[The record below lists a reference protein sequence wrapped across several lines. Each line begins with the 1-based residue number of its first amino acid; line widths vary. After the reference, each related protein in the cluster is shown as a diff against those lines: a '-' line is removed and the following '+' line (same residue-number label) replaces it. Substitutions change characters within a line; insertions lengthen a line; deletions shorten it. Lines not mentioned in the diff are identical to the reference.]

1 MGVYLNIYIKIKA
14 LEEPTCLVAYRDSG
28 ILFGIFDPV
37 KEPQEITEEMIN
49 ECIESVKSSIN
60 KGLITVSEYSKYAHG
75 NLEIINE
82 IIDTEGYIRD
92 QTEVLHKLQF
102 IKELVLEAGN
112 EWADYDKVLYNIE

>member
-14 LEEPTCLVAYRDSG
+14 LEEPTCLVAYRNSG
-28 ILFGIFDPV
+28 ILFGIFDAV

-92 QTEVLHKLQF
+92 QTEILHKLQF

>member
-14 LEEPTCLVAYRDSG
+14 LEEPTNLVSYRNSG
-28 ILFGIFDPV
+28 ILFGIFDAV

-92 QTEVLHKLQF
+92 QTEILHKLQF

>member
-1 MGVYLNIYIKIKA
+1 MGVYLNIYIKIRA
-14 LEEPTCLVAYRDSG
+14 LEEPTCLVSYRNSG
-28 ILFGIFDPV
+28 ILFGIFDAV

-92 QTEVLHKLQF
+92 QTEILHKLQF